1 MKSKKYVIQLVVG
14 LLIAFVIMWQ
24 RDLFTAEAVA
34 DKVLIICDGFTV
46 VAFVYL
52 CMGALLWVSGTGMLD
67 IFGYALKKGANALI
81 PGRVFDDL
89 GGYYEYK
96 MSKQEKRKG
105 FKERSTLIIGFLFL
119 AISIILTL
127 VWYSVAQQ

>member
-1 MKSKKYVIQLVVG
+1 MKSKKYVIHLLVG
-14 LLIAFVIMWQ
+14 LLIAFVIIWQ
-24 RDLFTAEAVA
+24 RGLFAAESVA

-46 VAFVYL
+46 VAFIYL
-52 CMGALLWVSGTGMLD
+52 CLGALLWISSTGTMD
-67 IFGYALKKGANALI
+67 IFSYALKRGVNALL

-105 FKERSTLIIGFLFL
+105 FKEHSTLVIGFLFL
-119 AISIILTL
+119 VVSIVLTM
-127 VWYSVAQQ
+127 VWYSVAQ

>member
-1 MKSKKYVIQLVVG
+1 MKSKKYVIQLVIG

-24 RDLFTAEAVA
+24 RGLFAAESAA

-52 CMGALLWVSGTGMLD
+52 CMGALLWVSSTGTLD
-67 IFGYALKKGANALI
+67 IFSYALKKGVNALI

-96 MSKQEKRKG
+96 VSKDEKRKG
-105 FKERSTLIIGFLFL
+105 FREHSTLILGFLFL
-119 AISIILTL
+119 AVSIVLTA
-127 VWYSVAQQ
+127 VWYMVAQ

>member
-24 RDLFTAEAVA
+24 RGLFAAETVA

-46 VAFVYL
+46 VALVYL

-96 MSKQEKRKG
+96 VSKQEKRKG

-119 AISIILTL
+119 VLSIVLTL
-127 VWYSVAQQ
+127 VWYSVAQ